1 MKKKISLILICAL
14 LVLSF
19 AACTSAP
26 PEATP
31 APPAPAPEATPA
43 PADNGD
49 DDDDGDFAGRELV
62 VGIWGGNDT
71 EMGAMEEMQANFEAM
86 TGASVTFRVYTDYNT
101 QIQADFIAGTAP
113 DVFYVN
119 ADVFEFFD
127 SLGVLAPLD
136 RQAVDADAF
145 YTSLIDTFVG
155 TSGQL
160 YAVSKDFSTLA
171 LYVNLD
177 MLEDAGLTVTD
188 IPTAWEDFI
197 DFLPEFQALLDVE
210 YGAGAVT
217 AMSYNLELP
226 RNLHLLNR
234 GGASVTTADGRAN
247 LNSPGV
253 IENFQLIM
261 DLIATGAYQRP
272 QDLGLGWNGEAF
284 GAGRV
289 AIMDEGNWVYNFL
302 KTEFSD
308 VNFAVLN
315 MPSFRGEVSSMMF
328 TVGYGIFID
337 SENQDLALEWIR
349 YATGVDGMAIFTG
362 ATGVLPSRQ
371 DVADKINVAADPFL
385 QIHLDQVQHAIPWS
399 IGLYG
404 SIINGEYMNF
414 LLEAVQG
421 NMTVEDA
428 MRMAEEQ
435 ANFQIGE

>member
-1 MKKKISLILICAL
+1 MKRKISLILICAL
-14 LVLSF
+14 LVLSV

-26 PEATP
+26 PEAAPEAPAPTPEAATP
-31 APPAPAPEATPA
+31 APPV
-43 PADNGD
+43 

-71 EMGAMEEMQANFEAM
+71 EMAAMEEMRLNFEAM
-86 TGASVTFRVYTDYNT
+86 TGASVTFRVYTDYNM

-113 DVFYVN
+113 DVFYVDAN
-119 ADVFEFFD
+119 MFPFFD

-145 YTSLIDTFVG
+145 YTNLVDTFVG

-177 MLEDAGLTVTD
+177 MLEEVGLTVD
-188 IPTAWEDFI
+188 DLPTAWEDFVE
-197 DFLPEFQALLDVE
+197 FLPAFQAQLDE
-210 YGAGAVT
+210 AYGAGAVA
-217 AMSYNLELP
+217 AMSYNLELA

-234 GGASVTTADGRAN
+234 GGASVIGPDGRAT
-247 LNSPGV
+247 LDTPGV
-253 IENFQLIM
+253 LENFQLIM
-261 DLIATGAYQRP
+261 DLVETGAYQRP

-284 GAGRV
+284 GVGRV

-302 KTEFSD
+302 RTEFSD

-328 TVGYGIFID
+328 TVGYGMFID

-371 DVADKINVAADPFL
+371 DVADKIDVAADPFL

-399 IGLYG
+399 MGLYS
-404 SIINGEYMNF
+404 SIINDEYMNF

-421 NMTVEDA
+421 NMTVEEA
-428 MRMAEEQ
+428 MRLAEEQ
-435 ANFQIGE
+435 ANFQIGG